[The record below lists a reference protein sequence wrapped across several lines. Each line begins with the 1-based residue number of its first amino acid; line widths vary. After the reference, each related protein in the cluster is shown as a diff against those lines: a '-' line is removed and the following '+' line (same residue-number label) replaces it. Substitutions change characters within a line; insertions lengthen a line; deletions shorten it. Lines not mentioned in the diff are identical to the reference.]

1 MSEATQSEGLPLHP
15 FLRAEIEAR
24 RSRPPYRVLGV
35 AEVRRLFREGQTAGA
50 RGPDIAAVTSTT
62 IAGATGRLPARLYR
76 PRAEVG
82 PLIVYFHGG
91 GFTIGDLDTHD
102 RNCRGLAQATGAAL
116 LSVDYRLAPEHP
128 FPAAF
133 DDAVAAVRVIAAD
146 AASFG
151 GDSACIF
158 LAGDSAGGTLAIA
171 AALALRGRGEPA
183 IAGLMTYYPGV
194 DFSHVASP
202 SYEAFGDG
210 SFGLSRD
217 DTDWFRTLYAPNA
230 ADRLDWRCSPALAPD
245 VSGLPPILIVAAAY
259 DVLRDDDLAF
269 AARLRQAGVDVRLD
283 LVEGVN
289 HGFMGSPTP
298 PPAVAET
305 LALVGRWFAA
315 HCPEGALGQE
325 RRPT

>member
-1 MSEATQSEGLPLHP
+1 MNEATRSKGLPLHP
-15 FLRAEIEAR
+15 LLRAEIEAR

-35 AEVRRLFREGQTAGA
+35 TEVRRLFREGQTAGTP
-50 RGPDIAAVTSTT
+50 GPAIASVAETFV
-62 IAGATGRLPARLYR
+62 AGAAGRLRARLYR
-76 PRAEVG
+76 PQTDVA

-102 RNCRGLAQATGAAL
+102 RNARDLAHATGAAL

-133 DDAVAAVRVIAAD
+133 DDTVAAIRAVAAD
-146 AASFG
+146 AAPFG
-151 GDSACIF
+151 GDAARLF
-158 LAGDSAGGTLAIA
+158 LAGDSAGATLALA
-171 AALALRGRGEPA
+171 AALALRGSDTR
-183 IAGLMTYYPGV
+183 IAGIVTYYPGV

-217 DTDWFRTLYAPNA
+217 DTDWFRTLYAPDP
-230 ADRLDWRCSPALAPD
+230 ADRLDWRCSPALAAD
-245 VSGLPPILIVAAAY
+245 HSGLPPTLIVVAAY

-269 AARLRQAGVDVRLD
+269 AARLKKAGVEVTLR

-289 HGFMGSPTP
+289 HGFMGAPNP

-305 LALVGRWFAA
+305 LAFVRDWFVKVASPA
-315 HCPEGALGQE
+315 DS
-325 RRPT
+325 RR

>member
-1 MSEATQSEGLPLHP
+1 MGS
-15 FLRAEIEAR
+15 
-24 RSRPPYRVLGV
+24 
-35 AEVRRLFREGQTAGA
+35 
-50 RGPDIAAVTSTT
+50 
-62 IAGATGRLPARLYR
+62 
-76 PRAEVG
+76 
-82 PLIVYFHGG
+82 LIVYFHGG

-102 RNCRGLAQATGAAL
+102 RNARCLADATGAAL
-116 LSVDYRLAPEHP
+116 VSVDYRLAPEHP

-133 DDAVAAVRVIAAD
+133 DDAVAAVRAIAQN
-146 AASFG
+146 AAAFG
-151 GDSACIF
+151 GDGARLF
-158 LAGDSAGGTLAIA
+158 LAGDSAGATLALG
-171 AALALRGRGEPA
+171 AALDVRVDGPP
-183 IAGLMTYYPGV
+183 IAGIVTYYPGV

-217 DTDWFRTLYAPNA
+217 DADWFRALYAPDA

-245 VSGLPPILIVAAAY
+245 LSGLPPTLVVAAAY

-269 AARLRQAGVDVRLD
+269 AARLKGAGVDVTLR

-305 LALVGRWFAA
+305 LGFVRDWFVKVAGAA
-315 HCPEGALGQE
+315 DSRG
-325 RRPT
+325 

>member
-1 MSEATQSEGLPLHP
+1 MNEATRSEGLPLHP
-15 FLRAEIEAR
+15 LLRAEIEAR

-35 AEVRRLFREGQTAGA
+35 AEVRRLFREGQTTGTP
-50 RGPDIAAVTSTT
+50 GPHVASIASAVLAT
-62 IAGATGRLPARLYR
+62 ATGRLAARVYR
-76 PRAEVG
+76 PHAEAG

-102 RNCRGLAQATGAAL
+102 RNARALANATGAAL
-116 LSVDYRLAPEHP
+116 VSVDYRLAPEHP

-133 DDAVAAVRVIAAD
+133 DDAVAAVRTIAAD
-146 AASFG
+146 AAAFG
-151 GDSACIF
+151 GDPARLF
-158 LAGDSAGGTLAIA
+158 LAGDSAGATLAFA
-171 AALALRGRGEPA
+171 AALALRDAGGPP
-183 IAGLMTYYPGV
+183 IAGIVSYYPGV

-217 DTDWFRTLYAPNA
+217 DTDWFRTLYAPNP
-230 ADRLDWRCSPALAPD
+230 ADRLDWRCSPALARD
-245 VSGLPPILIVAAAY
+245 LAGLPPSLIVAAAY

-269 AARLRQAGVDVRLD
+269 AARLKKAGVDVALR

-289 HGFMGSPTP
+289 HGFMGAPNP

-305 LALVGRWFAA
+305 LAFVRDWFVKVAKPA
-315 HCPEGALGQE
+315 DS
-325 RRPT
+325 RR